1 MTYIR
6 TTLRAS
12 KTSVYKYKNRIT
24 LNKEQK
30 PPGHVRLLDTVFLQR
45 KQMVEKASIIQMED
59 LGPGFP
65 ALMQEL
71 RSVSLLC

>member
-24 LNKEQK
+24 SNKEQN
-30 PPGHVRLLDTVFLQR
+30 PPATSDFWIPIFTE
-45 KQMVEKASIIQMED
+45 KQMIEKASIIQMED

-65 ALMQEL
+65 VLMQEL
-71 RSVSLLC
+71 RSASRLC